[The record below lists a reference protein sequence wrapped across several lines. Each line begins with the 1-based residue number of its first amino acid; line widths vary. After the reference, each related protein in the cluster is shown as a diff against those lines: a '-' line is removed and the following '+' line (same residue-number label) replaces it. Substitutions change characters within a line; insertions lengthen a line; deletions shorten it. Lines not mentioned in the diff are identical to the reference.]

1 MYYENLLRL
10 CDNALLHLYTSIS
23 LTGRF
28 ASSSERNEILV
39 KFLKNKVKLP
49 EYKDLKK
56 DLKLLVRVGRNK
68 NMKLEVR
75 LIELKEI
82 SFKLVHGEHE

>member
-10 CDNALLHLYTSIS
+10 CDNTLLHLYMSIS

-28 ASSSERNEILV
+28 YSSSERNKILV

-56 DLKLLVRVGRNK
+56 ELQLMIRVGRN
-68 NMKLEVR
+68 NDMKLEVR
-75 LIELKEI
+75 LIELKKI
-82 SFKLVHGEHE
+82 SFIAVHGEHE

>member
-1 MYYENLLRL
+1 M
-10 CDNALLHLYTSIS
+10 SIS

-28 ASSSERNEILV
+28 YSSSERNKILV

-56 DLKLLVRVGRNK
+56 ELQLMIRVGRN
-68 NMKLEVR
+68 NDMKLEVR
-75 LIELKEI
+75 LIELKKI
-82 SFKLVHGEHE
+82 SFIAVHGEHE

>member
-1 MYYENLLRL
+1 M
-10 CDNALLHLYTSIS
+10 SIS

-28 ASSSERNEILV
+28 SSSSERNEILV

-56 DLKLLVRVGRNK
+56 ELQFLVRIGRNK
-68 NMKLEVR
+68 DMKLEVR

-82 SFKLVHGEHE
+82 SFKLVHEEHE

>member
-1 MYYENLLRL
+1 M
-10 CDNALLHLYTSIS
+10 SIS

-56 DLKLLVRVGRNK
+56 DLQLLVRVGRNK

-75 LIELKEI
+75 LIELKEL
-82 SFKLVHGEHE
+82 SFKVVHGEHE